1 MTAVTDRVLALLPN
15 ARLHSV
21 DPESEDVI
29 IWGPP
34 GTGKTWSLNVV
45 LDAHLQAGWEPD
57 KILVNAFTRSATQ
70 ELQARLSQA
79 YGIQPQ
85 DMPWVRTIHS
95 SCFRL
100 LGLNTRQVVGPRQL
114 REFGE
119 ETGFT
124 LKGVLSQRNL
134 DDPYGG
140 QAVVTLGDWCYVAEE
155 LRRQRQQTVEQLVD
169 SLRPPGLAATWDLQT
184 ATEFSRVYAGW
195 KREAGLWDF
204 ADMLEKVLEHR
215 LCPPIQQMFV
225 DEAQDNTPLVWAVID
240 LWRGQAERL
249 FVFGDDDQCQPP
261 GTMVTIEGGAE
272 IPIEELDPAQHRL
285 VSYDRGTAITSGWRK
300 GHSFKVESH
309 RFNGELIKVSAGGH
323 STRCTPEHRW
333 LVRWTEAAKSQD
345 VNVVYLMRQGSRFRV
360 GWCQLIRAD
369 GTFHLGARARFEKA
383 DAAWI
388 LATTKS
394 KTEASVLE
402 SIVAARW
409 GLPTMCFEP
418 RSGANHM
425 TREAIDAT
433 FDGIGDVAGR
443 ADQCLLHHGR
453 RMAFP
458 LWVKKERRHGNAAMM
473 EVRACNLI
481 ADLMSAPLPCR
492 WGGPVKRTAQG
503 RCRVAWQPIDLSR
516 SFYIGPVYSLDV
528 DKHPYYI
535 ADGIV
540 THNSLFEW
548 SGADP
553 RGLWSRRGHQ
563 FVLAHSYRLTERIH
577 GAAQQIIR
585 RTSERVAKDFEPDRP
600 GGVVSRAF
608 AWHEVDYSRPGSWL
622 LLCRNRVFGEEL
634 RRTLIA
640 GHVPFRD
647 RTSEAGVPTIDSPLG
662 RAVDA
667 LWRLQQGQQ
676 LPKMRLRFL
685 RDILPSDMWPRPRI
699 DRDGALVDLAE
710 MGASAQLCTKI
721 ATQPFAL
728 LEISRS
734 LQDYLSA
741 VLRSESGLREPRIE
755 MATIH
760 WAKGREAD
768 NVVVGTA
775 MTNRTHEEYQLNPDA
790 ENRVYYVAATRA
802 RERLTW
808 VMNGGKGYVI

>member
-1 MTAVTDRVLALLPN
+1 MSVLDEWPIYEAAGFWHHN
-15 ARLHSV
+15 
-21 DPESEDVI
+21 
-29 IWGPP
+29 
-34 GTGKTWSLNVV
+34 TGKTTSLNEL
-45 LDAHLQAGWEPD
+45 LDAHIKAGWEPD

-70 ELQARLSQA
+70 ELQTRLSQT

-100 LGLNTRQVVGPRQL
+100 LGLTTRQVVGPRQL

-155 LRRQRQQTVEQLVD
+155 LRRQRRQTVEQLVD
-169 SLRPPGLAATWDLQT
+169 SLHPPGLAATWDLQM

-240 LWRGQAERL
+240 LWREQAERL
-249 FVFGDDDQCQPP
+249 FTFGDSDQ
-261 GTMVTIEGGAE
+261 
-272 IPIEELDPAQHRL
+272 
-285 VSYDRGTAITSGWRK
+285 
-300 GHSFKVESH
+300 
-309 RFNGELIKVSAGGH
+309 
-323 STRCTPEHRW
+323 
-333 LVRWTEAAKSQD
+333 
-345 VNVVYLMRQGSRFRV
+345 
-360 GWCQLIRAD
+360 
-369 GTFHLGARARFEKA
+369 
-383 DAAWI
+383 
-388 LATTKS
+388 
-394 KTEASVLE
+394 
-402 SIVAARW
+402 
-409 GLPTMCFEP
+409 
-418 RSGANHM
+418 
-425 TREAIDAT
+425 
-433 FDGIGDVAGR
+433 
-443 ADQCLLHHGR
+443 
-453 RMAFP
+453 
-458 LWVKKERRHGNAAMM
+458 
-473 EVRACNLI
+473 
-481 ADLMSAPLPCR
+481 
-492 WGGPVKRTAQG
+492 
-503 RCRVAWQPIDLSR
+503 
-516 SFYIGPVYSLDV
+516 
-528 DKHPYYI
+528 
-535 ADGIV
+535 
-540 THNSLFEW
+540 SLFGW
-548 SGADP
+548 SGADADV
-553 RGLWSRRGHQ
+553 LERRPGHQ
-563 FVLAHSYRLTERIH
+563 FVLSHSYRLTANIH
-577 GAAQQIIR
+577 AAAQQIIR
-585 RTSERVAKDFEPDRP
+585 RTSKRIDKEFEPDRP

-647 RTSEAGVPTIDSPLG
+647 RTSEAGVPTVDSPLG

-685 RDILPSDMWPRPRI
+685 RDILPSEMWPRPRI
-699 DRDGALVDLAE
+699 ERDGALVDLAG
-710 MGASAQLCTKI
+710 MGASAQLCAKI
-721 ATQPFAL
+721 ASQPFAL
-728 LEISRS
+728 LEISRP

-741 VLRSESGLREPRIE
+741 VLRSEGGLREPRIE